1 MIWLSIIAFIIS
13 FFIFAYYYDKSES
26 TKDEN
31 DMSVE
36 EFFIGYLGSLIVLFI
51 SFLFIF
57 YTIINTIFVGLS
69 KLGSLGLAILVSS
82 LFFLIYK
89 LNKSLKKDKKN

>member
-1 MIWLSIIAFIIS
+1 MIWVAITAFIIS
-13 FFIFAYYYDKSES
+13 FFVFAYYYDKGESEIKS
-26 TKDEN
+26 V

-36 EFFIGYLGSLIVLFI
+36 GHLIGYFGSLVILFI

-57 YTIINTIFVGLS
+57 YTIINMIFVDLS
-69 KLGSLGLAILVSS
+69 KLGSLGLVILISS